1 MERTLVLLKPDA
13 LQRGLMGEILGR
25 FERKG
30 LKVVGLKMMQLSD
43 ALLDEHYVHLT
54 HLPFFAEIKQ
64 FMMRTPVV
72 ALCLEGV
79 GAVDAVRG
87 MCGKTLAREALP
99 GTIRGD
105 LGMSIQANL
114 VHASDGPEAAAAEVP
129 RFFNEGELFDYT
141 WLPLDY
147 TYTTKEQS
155 GS

>member
-13 LQRGLMGEILGR
+13 LQRGLLGEIIGR

-30 LKVVGLKMMQLSD
+30 LKIVGMKMMQLYD
-43 ALLDEHYVHLT
+43 ELLDEHYAHLT
-54 HLPFFAEIKQ
+54 HLPFFGEIKA

-72 ALCLEGV
+72 ALCIEGLGCV
-79 GAVDAVRG
+79 EAVRA

-114 VHASDGPEAAAAEVP
+114 VHASDSLETAANEVP
-129 RFFNEGELFDYT
+129 RFFTDDELFKYT
-141 WLPLDY
+141 WMPLDY
-147 TYTTKEQS
+147 LYTGKEQS
-155 GS
+155 E